1 MHDPKQSQDEII
13 DSFSLFSEW
22 LDRYQYLID
31 LGRKLTPLDEAE
43 KTNDKLL
50 AGCQSQVWLLL
61 EGDAGQV
68 TIRANSDAAIVSGLI
83 ALLVEVYSGCSAQ
96 QIVDTEPYFIEGNRT
111 QRSPLPDP
119 RQRPPRH
126 AGRHQRPRP
135 GLAHSL
141 IVCPGQKKPR
151 QSGAFFPNRS
161 YPHNRVNGQAR
172 PTRRGGFLH
181 VLHLYHCWQPAGI
194 HRIRVR

>member
-61 EGDAGQV
+61 EGDAGEV

-83 ALLVEVYSGCSAQ
+83 ALLIQVYSGCSAQ
-96 QIVDTEPYFIEGNRT
+96 QIVDTEPYFIKEIGLSSHLSLTRANG
-111 QRSPLPDP
+111 L
-119 RQRPPRH
+119 H
-126 AGRHQRPRP
+126 AMLAAIKGHARAL
-135 GLAHSL
+135 LAH
-141 IVCPGQKKPR
+141 
-151 QSGAFFPNRS
+151 
-161 YPHNRVNGQAR
+161 
-172 PTRRGGFLH
+172 
-181 VLHLYHCWQPAGI
+181 
-194 HRIRVR
+194 